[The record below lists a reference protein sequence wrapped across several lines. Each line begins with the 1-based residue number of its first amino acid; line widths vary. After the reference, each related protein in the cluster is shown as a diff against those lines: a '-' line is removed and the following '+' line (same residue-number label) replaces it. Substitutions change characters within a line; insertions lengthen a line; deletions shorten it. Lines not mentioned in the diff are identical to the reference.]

1 MSSNITNLLSNSNL
15 SSLASSIVLSRSPF
29 TNQNNLQ
36 DMTPGQ
42 YILFFIILLLLIIL
56 VNYIG
61 SVLFNMSVVK
71 IMPSIKPIDTLH
83 FFILNIVLHMLFC

>member
-1 MSSNITNLLSNSNL
+1 MLSN
-15 SSLASSIVLSRSPF
+15 LAASMVGSKSTF
-29 TNQNNLQ
+29 TNQNSQGSIMQ

-42 YILFFIILLLLIIL
+42 YVLFLIILLLLLFL

-61 SVLFNMSVVK
+61 AALFNMSVVK
-71 IMPSIKPIDTLH
+71 IMPSVKPIDTLH

>member
-1 MSSNITNLLSNSNL
+1 MDSFKMLSN
-15 SSLASSIVLSRSPF
+15 LAASMVGSKSTF
-29 TNQNNLQ
+29 TNQNSQ
-36 DMTPGQ
+36 GIMEDMTPGQ
-42 YILFFIILLLLIIL
+42 YILFLIILLLLIIV

-61 SVLFNMSVVK
+61 AFLFNMSVVK